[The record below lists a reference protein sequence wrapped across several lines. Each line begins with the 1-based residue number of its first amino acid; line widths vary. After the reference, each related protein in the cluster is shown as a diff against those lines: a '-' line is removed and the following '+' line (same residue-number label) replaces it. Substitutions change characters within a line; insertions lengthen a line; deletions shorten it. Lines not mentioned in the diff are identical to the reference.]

1 MARPVSGAPA
11 WTRPLVL
18 SGFMATGKST
28 VGRLVAARA
37 GVPFVDTDELLVAQS
52 GKSIG
57 ELFAASGEAR
67 FRESEAQLVL
77 PMLDDPTPR
86 VIGFGG
92 GTVTIPRVRHKA
104 LERATVVALTATAE
118 TVVARVASLAE
129 RPNLLTASP
138 LDRARDL
145 LALRRDVYAESHG
158 VVSTEGRT
166 PEEIAERVL
175 AIAGLDTLAMPLGAR
190 TYVVELTDGS
200 PERLAAA
207 LDELSPSSVLV
218 VTDDNV
224 RVARGTWLERA
235 LGGSVAATRH
245 HVASIVPGEQS
256 KTLATV
262 SRLWDEMLARGLDRD
277 AVVLA
282 FGGGVVGDLAGFA
295 ASTVLRGVRCVQIPT
310 SLLAMVDSSVG
321 GKTGFDHAAGKNL
334 IGSFFQPSRVLVDV
348 EHLTTL
354 PARER
359 AAGLAEVVKIA
370 LVQDAPLLSL
380 VERTADA
387 VRAGDRDALRPVIRA
402 SIAAKIRVVRDD
414 ERESGV
420 RALLNL
426 GHTVGHALEAHAGY
440 ARLLHGEA
448 IAIGTVVEV
457 AACERLGLT
466 PSGTAAR
473 AKALFAALGLPTEAT
488 VAELEA
494 AWPFVLSDKKR
505 AATTLKLPVVTA
517 EGAGAVEAVGIEAFR
532 SAVLG

>member
-1 MARPVSGAPA
+1 MAPRGR
-11 WTRPLVL
+11 RPLVL

-28 VGRLVAARA
+28 VGRIVAARM
-37 GVPFVDTDELLVAQS
+37 GVPFVDTDEALVAQS

-57 ELFAASGEAR
+57 ELFATIGEAR

-86 VIGFGG
+86 VIAFGG

-104 LERATVVALTATAE
+104 LERAVVVNLAATPE
-118 TVVARVASLAE
+118 TIVSRVASLAE
-129 RPNLLTASP
+129 RPNLLSASP

-158 VVSTEGRT
+158 SVSTEGRT
-166 PEEIAERVL
+166 PDEIADRVL
-175 AIAGLDTLAMPLGAR
+175 AIAEHDTLAMPLGAR
-190 TYVVELTDGS
+190 SYVIELTDGA
-200 PERLAAA
+200 PDRLSAA
-207 LDELSPSSVLV
+207 LEELAPSSIFV

-224 RVARGTWLERA
+224 NGARGAWLQSA
-235 LGGSVAATRH
+235 LAGAKAPH
-245 HVASIVPGEQS
+245 HLVSIAPGEQT

-282 FGGGVVGDLAGFA
+282 FGGGVVGDLSGFT
-295 ASTVLRGVRCVQIPT
+295 ASTLLRGIRCVQIPT
-310 SLLAMVDSSVG
+310 SLLAMVDASVG

-334 IGSFFQPSRVLVDV
+334 IGAFFQPRRVLVDL

-354 PARER
+354 PSRER

-370 LVQDAPLLSL
+370 LVQDASLLDL
-380 VERTADA
+380 LERTADA
-387 VRAGDRDALRPVIRA
+387 VRAGDRDALRPVIRSA
-402 SIAAKIRVVRDD
+402 IEAKIRVVRDD
-414 ERESGV
+414 ERETGA

-448 IAIGTVVEV
+448 VAIGTVIEL
-457 AACERLGLT
+457 AAAERLGLT
-466 PSGTAAR
+466 PAGTAAR
-473 AKALFAALGLPTEAT
+473 AKATFERLGLPTEAT
-488 VAELEA
+488 RDELAA

-505 AATTLKLPVVTA
+505 AAATLKLPVVTTI
-517 EGAGAVEAVGIEAFR
+517 GAGAVEALPITALR
-532 SAVLG
+532 DAVLA

>member
-1 MARPVSGAPA
+1 MAGTAAGKPGWS
-11 WTRPLVL
+11 RPLVL

-28 VGRLVAARA
+28 VGRIVAARM
-37 GVPFVDTDELLVAQS
+37 GVPFVDTDETLVAQS

-57 ELFAASGEAR
+57 ELFASIGEAR

-92 GTVTIPRVRHKA
+92 GTVTMPRVRHKA
-104 LERATVVALTATAE
+104 LERATVVVLTASAE
-118 TVVARVASLAE
+118 AIVERVSSLAE
-129 RPNLLTASP
+129 RPNLLATSP

-145 LALRRDVYAESHG
+145 LALRREVYAESHG
-158 VVSTEGRT
+158 SVATEGRT
-166 PEEIAERVL
+166 PEEIADRVL
-175 AIAGLDTLAMPLGAR
+175 AIAGLDALAMPLGAR
-190 TYVVELTDGS
+190 SYVIELTDGG
-200 PERLAAA
+200 PERLRAF
-207 LDELSPSSVLV
+207 LDELKASSLFV
-218 VTDDNV
+218 VTDANV
-224 RVARGTWLERA
+224 HAARGAWLERA
-235 LGGSVAATRH
+235 LEGWKPPRH
-245 HVASIVPGEQS
+245 VVSITPGEQS

-295 ASTVLRGVRCVQIPT
+295 ASTLLRGIRCVQIPT

-334 IGSFFQPSRVLVDV
+334 IGSFFQPSRVLLDL

-370 LVQDAPLLSL
+370 LVQDAPLLALLEHS
-380 VERTADA
+380 ADA
-387 VRAGDRDALRPVIRA
+387 VRAGERDALRPIVRA
-402 SIAAKIRVVRDD
+402 AVEAKIRVVRDD
-414 ERESGV
+414 ERESGA

-448 IAIGTVVEV
+448 VAIGTVVEL
-457 AACERLGLT
+457 AATERLGLT
-466 PSGTAAR
+466 PAGTAAR
-473 AKALFAALGLPTEAT
+473 ARALFERLALPTDAT
-488 VAELEA
+488 AADLAA

-505 AATTLKLPVVTA
+505 AATTLKLPVVTTV
-517 EGAGAVEAVGIEAFR
+517 GAGAVESVEIEALR
-532 SAVLG
+532 AAVLG